1 MASVY
6 INLPALSVGSVT
18 VTGVAQETTL
28 QSILT
33 EVQSINAQVDGVL
46 TGSYA
51 EIAGLTT
58 VQTFTAPANAVGG
71 NIMNVGE
78 VNLRYKQGAVA
89 TASSGLRLEPGRSE
103 VIQNATNISVCSEGA
118 ATDVCIIWNIKP

>member
-33 EVQSINAQVDGVL
+33 EVQELSNAKTASYDEKL
-46 TGSYA
+46 T
-51 EIAGLTT
+51 LTT
-58 VQTFTAPANAVGG
+58 VDTFTAPANAVSA
-71 NIMNVGE
+71 NIMNIGSGTDPNVW
-78 VNLRYKQGAVA
+78 YKQGGTA
-89 TASSGLRLEPGRSE
+89 TTTSGLRLEPGRSE
-103 VIQNATNISVCSEGA
+103 RIENGA
-118 ATDVCIIWNIKP
+118 DVSIVAESGTAKVAIIWDIKV